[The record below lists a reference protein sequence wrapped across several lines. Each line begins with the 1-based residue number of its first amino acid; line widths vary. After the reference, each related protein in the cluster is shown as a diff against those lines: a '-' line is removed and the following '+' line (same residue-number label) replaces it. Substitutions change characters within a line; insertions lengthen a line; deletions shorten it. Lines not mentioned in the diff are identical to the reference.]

1 MVQLSPFY
9 IYMEPKLSGYEPE
22 QIKQLVIEH
31 LLPKSDDSFGQPD
44 PDIIEAIRAAD
55 REDAL
60 KPINQ
65 YTQRNGTYKSNQPWI
80 KRSADRDG

>member
-1 MVQLSPFY
+1 MTGDIQLLPLY
-9 IYMEPKLSGYEPE
+9 IHMESKLSRHEPE
-22 QIKQLVIEH
+22 QIKQLVIEG
-31 LLPKSDDSFGQPD
+31 LLPQLDDSFGEPD

-65 YTQRNGTYKSNQPWI
+65 YMQRNGTYKSNQP
-80 KRSADRDG
+80 